1 MLDKPQR
8 AALLD
13 EIAGIVGARYV
24 LTEASDQAAYLTEM
38 RNMFHGRALAVVR
51 PGTTAEVAK
60 LLALASRSRTPV
72 VPQGGNTGLVGGQVP
87 DASGDAIILSL
98 TRLDKVRE
106 VDPLSNTM
114 TVEAGLTLL
123 KAQEAAAAAD
133 RLFPLSLASEGSCT
147 IGGNLSTNAGG
158 VAVLAYGNARDLVL
172 GLEVALADGRVMN
185 GLSKLRKDNTGYDLK
200 NLFIGAEGTLGV
212 ITAAVLKLFPR
223 PISQATAFCG
233 LASAKAGLDLL
244 SRMKDGA
251 GSALTTF
258 ELIPRIGIDMA
269 LRHGQGTRDPLAAP
283 HAWYVLLELSG
294 QAGAPVESLA
304 EELIGAAIEAG
315 EVEDAAIAASIEQ
328 SKVLWRIRETI
339 PDAQRAEGVSIKHDV
354 SVPVASVPRF
364 IEEADAAVKRFL
376 PGARTLAFG
385 HVGDG
390 NVHYNVFQPQGTDGA
405 SFLTRWHEIGA
416 VVYEVVGRLG
426 GSISAEHG
434 VGQMKRDLLPKV
446 KDPVA
451 LDLMRA
457 LKRTLDPQG
466 ILNPGKVL

>member
-1 MLDKPQR
+1 
-8 AALLD
+8 
-13 EIAGIVGARYV
+13 
-24 LTEASDQAAYLTEM
+24 
-38 RNMFHGRALAVVR
+38 
-51 PGTTAEVAK
+51 
-60 LLALASRSRTPV
+60 
-72 VPQGGNTGLVGGQVP
+72 
-87 DASGDAIILSL
+87 
-98 TRLDKVRE
+98 
-106 VDPLSNTM
+106 LSNTM

-200 NLFIGAEGTLGV
+200 NLFIGSEGTLGV

-233 LASAKAGLDLL
+233 LTSAKAGLDLL

-283 HAWYVLLELSG
+283 YAWYVLLELSG

-328 SKVLWRIRETI
+328 SKLLWRIRETI

-376 PGARTLAFG
+376 PGVRTLAFG